1 MKTFFELREEITA
14 TPAVAGAG
22 DNPEKI
28 VPVHLKKKKKKKPE
42 VIDRMVKTEETN
54 LDELSMST
62 RWKAGVARAVRGP
75 SKKAKPAWMRDTGKR
90 AKQIAKRAQKTKD
103 YEIGRKYQASRP
115 KLGQSGR

>member
-1 MKTFFELREEITA
+1 MKTFFELMEEITA

-28 VPVHLKKKKKKKPE
+28 VPVDLKKKKKKKPE
-42 VIDRMVKTEETN
+42 VIDRMVKTEDTE

-75 SKKAKPAWMRDTGKR
+75 SKKAKPAWARETGKR
-90 AKQIAKRAQKTKD
+90 AKQVQQRAQKVKD
-103 YEIGRKYQASRP
+103 YETGRKYQANRP
-115 KLGQSGR
+115 KLGS